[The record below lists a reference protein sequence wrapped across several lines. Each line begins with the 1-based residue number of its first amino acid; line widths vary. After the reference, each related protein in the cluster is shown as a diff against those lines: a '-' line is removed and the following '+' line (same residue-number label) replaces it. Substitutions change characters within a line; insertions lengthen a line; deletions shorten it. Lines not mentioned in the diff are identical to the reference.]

1 MRGFGNW
8 KTYQDIDP
16 SIEAITGEDFINN
29 DFITEHTEAVLS
41 DDNIVFGEVVLPEK
55 KGKLSAIS
63 ALLKKKNTGMTDD
76 QIRDTINKIKDSIFD
91 NLKYRNIEH
100 EEYLKLLKGISFS

>member
-16 SIEAITGEDFINN
+16 SIEAITGEDFIKN
-29 DFITEHTEAVLS
+29 DFIAEHTDAVLS
-41 DDNIVFGEVVLPEK
+41 DDNIVFDEVVLPEK

-63 ALLKKKNTGMTDD
+63 IWLKKNTGMTDD
-76 QIRDTINKIKDSIFD
+76 QIRDTVNKIKDSIFD